1 MIVFDQPI
9 DLNPRIDIQRVLGDV
24 EDRRYRRPLLDLRE
38 ADDGGYLK

>member
-24 EDRRYRRPLLDLRE
+24 EDRRITVVFSKSPEL
-38 ADDGGYLK
+38 